1 MPGSPALLRLNSRP
15 PSKSSINNKSFY
27 FFEEKQNLFVESLQ
41 YVIAACGSHGYVP
54 RRLGW
59 IQIFEGCPSFFTN
72 ISPNVECLKKKEFS
86 YRHLAQLRMLKFLM
100 QCCHI
105 PFNQLKQV
113 NEMIMETAAE
123 PLVDGSAV
131 PDDELKLVVTASH
144 FPPDFHQCLSRRA
157 V

>member
-1 MPGSPALLRLNSRP
+1 MAPSLADLGGFRSLRIDSWKSLSLFFLL
-15 PSKSSINNKSFY
+15 IY
-27 FFEEKQNLFVESLQ
+27 F
-41 YVIAACGSHGYVP
+41 G
-54 RRLGW
+54 
-59 IQIFEGCPSFFTN
+59 
-72 ISPNVECLKKKEFS
+72 PNVECLKKKEFS

-113 NEMIMETAAE
+113 DEIIMETAAE
-123 PLVDGSAV
+123 PMVDGSAV

-157 V
+157 VWGRRAAEVTG